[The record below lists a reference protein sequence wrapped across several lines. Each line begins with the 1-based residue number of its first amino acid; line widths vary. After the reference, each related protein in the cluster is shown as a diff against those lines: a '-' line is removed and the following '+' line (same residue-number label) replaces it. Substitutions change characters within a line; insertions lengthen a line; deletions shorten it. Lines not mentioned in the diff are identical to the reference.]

1 MPIEGLL
8 EVYQGHIVP
17 KAYNGGYV
25 ALSYLI
31 SLVGAASTLELIN
44 RRSWFDGISNHLVL
58 VCSSIT
64 MGGIAIWSMHFIG
77 NQALTLAHGEPEM
90 QVDYSVG
97 VTILSFC
104 LPVVFLLA
112 AFYAIGISNRVAWW
126 RVITAGVLCG
136 AAICGMHY
144 LGNASIRNYQCIYK
158 IQYIV
163 GAAIISVTASTAA
176 LAVFFIFQSLSR
188 GSWWKRTIS
197 AIFLAAAVS
206 SMHWCA
212 SVGTEYRLVRLRRIQ
227 EGSRTATV
235 IAVICLSFGACIII
249 AGSAILRARTLKQ
262 AARRAQQIELGA
274 IVFDK
279 NGRLLIDSS
288 GGFPCTVVTDFFI
301 GGAKGSSKEKFN
313 TSNEQFQWMFQASRN
328 WIGISGLINGMKRH
342 LAQLPHKSHHKDVKK
357 GIQLITDD
365 GKPIDG
371 YDFVFRELF
380 CVAAS
385 ELSERLNEP
394 LINVGVLW
402 DEILPK
408 RTASNQAYIQALEKY
423 RNDHFIGVDEMS
435 SKGSA
440 DVHHLEKGPS
450 LENEIDGRG
459 ALMFLV
465 RRLTS
470 DDEAQKLVSAGYKFV
485 ESSRVN
491 NNQEIQSIEFQSK
504 LRDMRSFIDQQVQI
518 KAGLHL
524 GFFAVQDSC
533 LSKPQVLV
541 RKDARR
547 LLPSVPLPIEKLDKC
562 HVRLLQRVGGLPVTE
577 VLQRLRTPGAS
588 SRSPHEEE
596 FATHLFNA
604 IHTLRGWVQEPLFHD
619 AVLTSSIVRL
629 PFGVDGDQA
638 NETVMM
644 ALRLKITHPVLSSGP
659 HCQWVPLSFFR
670 MRQVM
675 EQSRQDFIRVL
686 HQDFDPLKMPA
697 SRANN
702 ELTSGPASTLR
713 KLRGVV
719 ASVESKG
726 KKSSLAEMRRA
737 SSKNSTRSS
746 STVNLCPSGDG
757 EGNEISPAAESG
769 DIYPPPERHYTAH
782 QQSFLGGG
790 IVVFQEVTVQVEA
803 NKTETRDD
811 LSRSWSQDTAAE
823 PPNFQD
829 LQDLQN
835 QLSFPTTS
843 DIELQPF
850 GWGKTD
856 VSVKS
861 HRLNELSRADHN
873 ITTMAALIDT
883 LMMESNSSGV

>member
-1 MPIEGLL
+1 
-8 EVYQGHIVP
+8 
-17 KAYNGGYV
+17 
-25 ALSYLI
+25 
-31 SLVGAASTLELIN
+31 
-44 RRSWFDGISNHLVL
+44 
-58 VCSSIT
+58 
-64 MGGIAIWSMHFIG
+64 
-77 NQALTLAHGEPEM
+77 
-90 QVDYSVG
+90 
-97 VTILSFC
+97 
-104 LPVVFLLA
+104 
-112 AFYAIGISNRVAWW
+112 
-126 RVITAGVLCG
+126 
-136 AAICGMHY
+136 
-144 LGNASIRNYQCIYK
+144 
-158 IQYIV
+158 
-163 GAAIISVTASTAA
+163 
-176 LAVFFIFQSLSR
+176 
-188 GSWWKRTIS
+188 
-197 AIFLAAAVS
+197 
-206 SMHWCA
+206 
-212 SVGTEYRLVRLRRIQ
+212 
-227 EGSRTATV
+227 
-235 IAVICLSFGACIII
+235 
-249 AGSAILRARTLKQ
+249 
-262 AARRAQQIELGA
+262 
-274 IVFDK
+274 
-279 NGRLLIDSS
+279 
-288 GGFPCTVVTDFFI
+288 
-301 GGAKGSSKEKFN
+301 
-313 TSNEQFQWMFQASRN
+313 MFQASRN

-423 RNDHFIGVDEMS
+423 RNDQSISIDETS

-440 DVHHLEKGPS
+440 DAHHLEKGLG
-450 LENEIDGRG
+450 LESEIDGRG

-465 RRLTS
+465 RRLDS
-470 DDEAQKLVSAGYKFV
+470 DDEAQRLVSAGYKFV
-485 ESSRVN
+485 ESSRVG
-491 NNQEIQSIEFQSK
+491 NNQQIQSTEFQSK

-524 GFFAVQDSC
+524 GFFAVQDSG
-533 LSKPQVLV
+533 LTKPQVLV

-547 LLPSVPLPIEKLDKC
+547 LLPSVPLPIKILDTC
-562 HVRLLQRVGGLPVTE
+562 HLRLLQKVGGLPVTE

-604 IHTLRGWVQEPLFHD
+604 INTLRGWVQEPLFHD
-619 AVLTSSIVRL
+619 AILSSSIVRL

-675 EQSRQDFIRVL
+675 EQSRQDFVRVL

-702 ELTSGPASTLR
+702 ELTSGPATTLR
-713 KLRGVV
+713 RLRGVV
-719 ASVESKG
+719 TSADSKG
-726 KKSSLAEMRRA
+726 KKSSLATMRRA

-746 STVNLCPSGDG
+746 STVNLCPPGDG
-757 EGNEISPAAESG
+757 EGNETFPAV
-769 DIYPPPERHYTAH
+769 DPRDVYPPPERHYTAH

-803 NKTETRDD
+803 NKTETHDD

-823 PPNFQD
+823 LPNFQD

-873 ITTMAALIDT
+873 ITTIAALIDT
-883 LMMESNSSGV
+883 LMTESNNSGI